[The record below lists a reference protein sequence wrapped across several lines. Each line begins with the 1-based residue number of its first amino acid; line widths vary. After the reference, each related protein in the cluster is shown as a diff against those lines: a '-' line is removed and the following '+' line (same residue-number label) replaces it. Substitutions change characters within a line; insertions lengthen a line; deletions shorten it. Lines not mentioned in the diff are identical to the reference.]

1 MKDCLKGIF
10 PLVGMLLRGTVLL
23 TCLFKEFIMKNSLL
37 NLSDPFFTTRFLG
50 FDNLFDSLR
59 TFSEIGEDSRSYPP
73 YNIRREGNDIT
84 IEVAVAGLS
93 EDDLKVETKENN
105 LSIAHEG
112 SKNNSGEVLHQGI
125 AARAF
130 KLQFSL
136 APEVVV
142 KSANLKNGLLKIN
155 LERIIPESEKAK
167 VIQINSGELIEE

>member
-1 MKDCLKGIF
+1 M
-10 PLVGMLLRGTVLL
+10 PLWDLSRL
-23 TCLFKEFIMKNSLL
+23 TCSNEVSLLSTCLNLRSIMKNSVL
-37 NLSDPFFTTRFLG
+37 NLSDPFFSTRFLG
-50 FDNLFDSLR
+50 FDSLFDSLR

-73 YNIRREGNDIT
+73 YNIRREGNYIA

-93 EDDLKVETKENN
+93 EDDLNVETKENN
-105 LSIAHEG
+105 LSITHEG
-112 SKNNSGEVLHQGI
+112 SKNSSGEVLHQGI

-142 KSANLKNGLLKIN
+142 KTADLKNGLLKIN

-167 VIQINSGELIEE
+167 VIQINSGELITE

>member
-1 MKDCLKGIF
+1 
-10 PLVGMLLRGTVLL
+10 
-23 TCLFKEFIMKNSLL
+23 MKNSLL

-73 YNIRREGNDIT
+73 YNIRREGNEIT

-112 SKNNSGEVLHQGI
+112 SKNDSGEVLHQGI

-142 KSANLKNGLLKIN
+142 KSAKWLYSFWTDFKLCDVIHVYLLINPIFPLNDLMFLDVNKIM
-155 LERIIPESEKAK
+155 
-167 VIQINSGELIEE
+167 

>member
-1 MKDCLKGIF
+1 
-10 PLVGMLLRGTVLL
+10 
-23 TCLFKEFIMKNSLL
+23 MKNSLL
-37 NLSDPFFTTRFLG
+37 NLSDPFFSTRFLG
-50 FDNLFDSLR
+50 FDSLFDSLR

-73 YNIRREGNDIT
+73 YNIKREGNVIT

-93 EDDLKVETKENN
+93 EEDLTVETKENN
-105 LSIAHEG
+105 LSITHEG
-112 SKNNSGEVLHQGI
+112 SKNSSGEVLHQGI

-142 KSANLKNGLLKIN
+142 KTADLKNGLLKIN

-167 VIQINSGELIEE
+167 VIQINSGELITE